1 MSAYR
6 EGSRLPGAWLKLL
19 GGVVTALPFYAIGPP
34 DACMVP

>member
-19 GGVVTALPFYAIGPP
+19 GVVTALPFYAIGAP